1 MNQQEFAFLIIVTNL
16 LKIGLTIWAGFRAK
30 ALNRNIVGWVIFTFF
45 LTLPAFIILLCL
57 NKKKDKSEK
66 KIEPKPIS
74 SSVTEKVIDR
84 IQSINL
90 KASKQ
95 HLIKKNWVLLKEAEE
110 EKQVYIFQ
118 KDQTLLIAHDG
129 DVIKGRWE
137 EVGDNSLMIEFDNK
151 STLYQPSYESES
163 IFILKVN
170 GKEQYLYL
178 VEEKLYEEGYRSVDM
193 INNCIKNNR
202 EYFHSS
208 STRVEQEKD
217 SSEYTAVITSKEM
230 QKQQDR
236 FTGYILIII
245 ITIAVI
251 IVGMY
256 L

>member
-1 MNQQEFAFLIIVTNL
+1 MNQQGAAFLMLLLPII
-16 LKIGLTIWAGFRAK
+16 KIGITIWAGYRAK
-30 ALNRNIVGWVIFTFF
+30 ELNRNIVGWIIFTLF

-66 KIEPKPIS
+66 KIEQKPVIS
-74 SSVTEKVIDR
+74 SVGEKVVDK

-90 KASKQ
+90 KVSKQ
-95 HLIKKNWVLLKEAEE
+95 HLIKKNWVLLKESEE
-110 EKQVYIFQ
+110 ERQIYIFQ
-118 KDQTLLIAHDG
+118 KDQTLLIANSG
-129 DVIKGRWE
+129 DVIKGKWE

-202 EYFHSS
+202 ECFHSS
-208 STRVEQEKD
+208 LTKTEQEENQD
-217 SSEYTAVITSKEM
+217 IEPPYGIFVFIILLLIGMVIMIVMMSSAC
-230 QKQQDR
+230 
-236 FTGYILIII
+236 
-245 ITIAVI
+245 
-251 IVGMY
+251 
-256 L
+256 

>member
-1 MNQQEFAFLIIVTNL
+1 MNQQGAAFLMLLLPII
-16 LKIGLTIWAGFRAK
+16 KIGITIWAGYRAK
-30 ALNRNIVGWVIFTFF
+30 ELNRNIVGWIIFTLF

-66 KIEPKPIS
+66 KIEQKPVIS
-74 SSVTEKVIDR
+74 SVGEKVIDK

-90 KASKQ
+90 KVSKQ
-95 HLIKKNWVLLKEAEE
+95 HLIKKNWVLLKESEE
-110 EKQVYIFQ
+110 ERQIYIFQ
-118 KDQTLLIAHDG
+118 KDQTLLIANSG
-129 DVIKGRWE
+129 DVIKGKWE

-202 EYFHSS
+202 ECFHSS
-208 STRVEQEKD
+208 LTKTEQEENQD
-217 SSEYTAVITSKEM
+217 IEPPYGIFVFIILLLIGMVIMIVMMSSAC
-230 QKQQDR
+230 
-236 FTGYILIII
+236 
-245 ITIAVI
+245 
-251 IVGMY
+251 
-256 L
+256 